1 MKNNYSQ
8 YLLLCI
14 NLSIANSTDV
24 TIKIEKTCL
33 TFLYNF
39 KETTL
44 LVTDHVKLLLSLF
57 LKPCQTRLK

>member
-57 LKPCQTRLK
+57 